1 MKTEY
6 SHRLS
11 GVFETSE
18 LFSLKDLFDKM
29 IEYGRLKL
37 ACDGGSVFLFDG
49 ATARLELYAHSY
61 GNTLPFSLAPGQ
73 GVAGRSFK
81 DRTPVFASGPELT
94 RLSVP
99 LDFLLREKIRAV
111 VALPVSAF
119 KTPTAVFCFYFTRAG
134 VQSPVETDVHC
145 LTQEENRA
153 VEVFY
158 EELRAP
164 EIGMLLHKKR
174 VLQVQNDLH
183 TAAGAPS
190 MLRKELSRFISAF
203 KKICQG
209 SDRLFP
215 DLLYVQLVD
224 HPQRTIRTLRGFGMP
239 LSFEFLPAHSLDSKD
254 IEADIVRTCQAE
266 IIVGNDEKRFEQRV
280 YKQYMH
286 EQYVRLWFP
295 LFPFPC
301 PSDLGG
307 FGTIEEALHGLLVW
321 DNVEKQ
327 DDIMTRWLVRWPKE
341 KTPPSGLVFGTV
353 QIGYK
358 RRNMNNLSL
367 EPWTKDLAVWH
378 MARVY
383 ELSKDLFSAT
393 FSGALERI
401 GRLLASVTKGEPSRV
416 VCSFLHGKVQE
427 VRTYPVSSPWP
438 VAVPETVK
446 GRSSIPVSSK
456 GPLSFD
462 SDPVTLEYLVPVV
475 IAGFPSDY
483 MKRLLDTIKIIAAK
497 SIQVASHL
505 FNAAI
510 YPQELLVPDD
520 DPSYFGTLIKDNV
533 VLSVCEEAAE
543 MTGAMCCKA
552 YFFSKKSFPGEKNA
566 QDRPWLVRPPSTW
579 KEQACDQ
586 RFSKDIEDAARK
598 VVLKKKSE
606 YLKPSQKPCLKHA
619 VTLLPLE
626 LSDALMGV
634 LVLVFPEYKKFFGS
648 EKRDME
654 RRVPRWVYRIY
665 MNQLILRNR
674 FSARMTELRDD
685 IAKAGKL
692 AKSDTSDLN
701 RVTLFINEVLLRTV
715 KRQTPGVG
723 WITLFS
729 KSATGPDRLE
739 RFWYL
744 HKTGSTN
751 RDVGYYMFLNT
762 PLSGPCRDA
771 CNKPGPVIYSG
782 QRKNERTQRIL
793 GKLEAEISNLKKA
806 GHADRAKQ
814 LRSFSDAV
822 QVGKNGSSTILTF
835 PILKRG
841 DETSDCKGAY
851 SLILPGDHYYDE
863 VHRRLLTELG
873 ELLAETLDQVRQ
885 LDQSRSE
892 QKYHRCVDD
901 LRRDFVKAS
910 NMEELVGALLHKLG
924 PGTTAK
930 SKEGH
935 NEIETLRLAD
945 DIVLWRL
952 LPDNTELVVRSAR
965 GNGLVAL
972 QCSPSFQAV
981 APQEHPLFAE
991 ENIKLPTKH
1000 EPPLLKQG
1008 FFRAWTFLLGETTG
1022 IKKINRICN
1031 AYARNTGRKWLVTF
1045 PLLDAAGRFFGVIDC
1060 LRDKPLYADEEVFE
1074 RLLYRISLQFC
1085 SAFTNCHYEMVSR
1098 ITKKLFE
1105 ATEQM
1110 FLHFRT
1116 DDVYQELVR
1125 RLKKVFG
1132 CEHCDLFLDDQH
1144 GKMLLYSTTRQH
1156 GPTSDKDKI
1165 RFLVIKDTTDT
1176 EILGACLNTGRPQIR
1191 HAGTSQSHSDN
1202 LSSALKEML
1211 SNDVRFERMAVPLK
1225 SVIQGRDTVVGMLHL
1240 QGPLARYKNSS
1251 NQKDKE
1257 CLKKSLLF
1265 TSEDLQLGIDLS
1277 LPIERIVR
1285 RARLVEQERWLV
1297 NELVHSLGQPLQVL
1311 RSAANQ
1317 PIKALAQRDREGK
1330 FDVKGMLNK
1339 INRGFQIVHE
1349 AKEQVGFL
1357 TRLTRSGEEKYSFK
1371 PVELKELIQEC
1382 CDFMAETASIYTQRI
1397 YYGNVQFVREVPLVR
1412 TWIRKAFLNLIDNAL
1427 KYSWADREIVVAAQ
1441 EDGEGIIR
1449 IKVTNWG
1456 IGIPPEH
1463 QKRIFES
1470 YFRSQMP
1477 DSREARRGTGVGL
1490 AIVKNAIE
1498 VIHRGEIVVES
1509 EPFRNGDKKLRR
1521 STSEMKD
1528 IEHETTFTIVLNRNV
1543 LNSLAESKAS
1553 QESKDDE

>member
-11 GVFETSE
+11 GVFEASE
-18 LFSLKDLFDKM
+18 LFSLKDLLDKM

-37 ACDGGSVFLFDG
+37 ACDGGSVFFFDG
-49 ATARLELYAHSY
+49 ATARLELYVHSY
-61 GNTLPFSLAPGQ
+61 GNTSPFSLAPGQ
-73 GVAGRSFK
+73 GVAGRSFV
-81 DRTPVFASGPELT
+81 DRVPVFASGLELT
-94 RLSVP
+94 RLYVP
-99 LDFLLREKIRAV
+99 LDFLPRGKIRAV
-111 VALPVSAF
+111 VALPISAF
-119 KTPTAVFCFYFTRAG
+119 KTPMAVFCFYFTRAG
-134 VQSPVETDVHC
+134 AQSSVETDVHG

-158 EELRAP
+158 EELSAL
-164 EIGMLLHKKR
+164 EIGMSLHKKR
-174 VLQVQNDLH
+174 VLQVQHDLQS
-183 TAAGAPS
+183 AGMAPS
-190 MLRKELSRFISAF
+190 MLRNELSRFISAI
-203 KKICQG
+203 KKTYQK
-209 SDRLFP
+209 SDLLSP

-224 HPQRTIRTLRGFGMP
+224 HPQKTIRTLRGFGMP

-254 IEADIVRTCQAE
+254 IKADIVRTRQIE
-266 IIVGNDEKRFEQRV
+266 IIVGNDKKRFDKRM

-327 DDIMTRWLVRWPKE
+327 DSTMIRCVAKWPKG
-341 KTPPSGLVFGTV
+341 KTPSSGLIFGIV
-353 QIGYK
+353 EIGYK
-358 RRNMNNLSL
+358 RRSMDSLSL
-367 EPWTKDLAVWH
+367 EPWDKDLAVWH

-401 GRLLASVTKGEPSRV
+401 GRLLASVTQGDPI
-416 VCSFLHGKVQE
+416 SFSHRKAQE
-427 VRTYPVSSPWP
+427 ARTYPVLPPWP

-446 GRSSIPVSSK
+446 SRSSIPVPYK
-456 GPLSFD
+456 DTLSFD
-462 SDPVTLEYLVPVV
+462 SDPVTLEYLDPVV
-475 IAGFPSDY
+475 RAGFPSDY
-483 MKRLLDTIKIIAAK
+483 MKRLLDTNKIIAEK

-505 FNAAI
+505 YNAAI

-520 DPSYFGTLIKDNV
+520 DPSYFGTLIEDSV
-533 VLSVCEEAAE
+533 VLSVCEEAAK

-552 YFFSKKSFPGEKNA
+552 YFFSKKAFPGEKNA
-566 QDRPWLVRPPSTW
+566 QDRPWLVRPPTTW
-579 KEQACDQ
+579 KEQLCDQ
-586 RFSKDIEDAARK
+586 MFSKDVEDAARN
-598 VVLKKKSE
+598 VVLKKKPE
-606 YLKPSQKPCLKHA
+606 YLEPSQKLCLKHA

-634 LVLVFPEYKKFFGS
+634 LVLVFPENKEFFGS

-692 AKSDTSDLN
+692 AKRDTSDLN
-701 RVTLFINEVLLRTV
+701 RVTVFINEVLRRTV
-715 KRQTPGVG
+715 KRQTSGVG

-751 RDVGYYMFLNT
+751 RDVGHYMFLNT

-771 CNKPGPVIYSG
+771 CNKPGPVIYSD
-782 QRKNERTQRIL
+782 QKKNERMQYIL

-822 QVGKNGSSTILTF
+822 QVGENGSSTILTF

-851 SLILPGDHYYDE
+851 SLILPGNHYYDD

-901 LRRDFVKAS
+901 MRRDFANAS
-910 NMEELVGALLHKLG
+910 NVDNLVGALLHKLG
-924 PGTTAK
+924 PGTTEK
-930 SKEGH
+930 SKERH
-935 NEIETLRLAD
+935 DDIETLRLAD

-965 GNGLVAL
+965 GNGLAAL
-972 QCSPSFQAV
+972 QRKRHFQMVNPA
-981 APQEHPLFAE
+981 EHPLFGKE
-991 ENIKLPTKH
+991 DIEWPTEH
-1000 EPPLLKQG
+1000 ELPLLKQG
-1008 FFRAWTFLLGETTG
+1008 SFRVWTFSLDGTTAT
-1022 IKKINRICN
+1022 KKSNRICH
-1031 AYARNTGRKWLVTF
+1031 AYASNTGRKWLVTF
-1045 PLLDAAGRFFGVIDC
+1045 PLLDAAGRIFGVIDC
-1060 LRDKPLYADEEVFE
+1060 LRDKPLYAGEEVFE
-1074 RLLYRISLQFC
+1074 RLLYRLSLQFC
-1085 SAFTNCHYEMVSR
+1085 SAFANCHFEMVSR
-1098 ITKKLFE
+1098 ITKELFE

-1110 FLHFRT
+1110 LLNFQN
-1116 DDVYQELVR
+1116 VYQELVR
-1125 RLKKVFG
+1125 RLKKVFD
-1132 CEHCDLFLDDQH
+1132 CDHCDLFLDDQH
-1144 GKMLLYSTTRQH
+1144 GKMLLYSTTRQYD
-1156 GPTSDKDKI
+1156 PTSDKDRF
-1165 RFLVIKDTTDT
+1165 RFLVIKDTTNT

-1191 HAGTSQSHSDN
+1191 HAETSQSPSDN
-1202 LSSALKEML
+1202 LSPALKDML

-1225 SVIQGRDTVVGMLHL
+1225 SVIQGRDTVVGILHL
-1240 QGPLARYKNSS
+1240 QGPLPRYRNSS
-1251 NQKDKE
+1251 NRKGKKP
-1257 CLKKSLLF
+1257 LKKNLLF

-1285 RARLVEQERWLV
+1285 MARLVEQQRWLV

-1311 RSAANQ
+1311 RSAVNQ
-1317 PIKALAQRDREGK
+1317 PIKALAQSDHEEGK
-1330 FDVKGMLNK
+1330 FDVKVMLNK

-1349 AKEQVGFL
+1349 NKEQLVFL
-1357 TRLTRSGEEKYSFK
+1357 TRLTRPGEEEYSFD
-1371 PVELKELIQEC
+1371 PVQIKGLVQEC
-1382 CDFMAETASIYTQRI
+1382 CDFMAGTASIYTQRI
-1397 YYGNVQFVREVPLVR
+1397 YYGNVQFVRPVPLVR

-1441 EDGEGIIR
+1441 EDGEGIIK

-1477 DSREARRGTGVGL
+1477 DSRGARRGTGVGL

-1498 VIHRGEIVVES
+1498 VIHRGEILVES
-1509 EPFRNGDKKLRR
+1509 KPFRNGDKKLRR

-1528 IEHETTFTIVLNRNV
+1528 IEYETTFTIVLNRNV
-1543 LNSLAESKAS
+1543 LNSLAESKVS
-1553 QESKDDE
+1553 KESKNDEQ

>member
-1 MKTEY
+1 MKTEH
-6 SHRLS
+6 SNRLF

-18 LFSLKDLFDKM
+18 LFSLKDLLDKM

-37 ACDGGSVFLFDG
+37 ACDGGSVFFFDG

-61 GNTLPFSLAPGQ
+61 GNTSPFSLAPGQ
-73 GVAGRSFK
+73 GVAGRSFV
-81 DRTPVFASGPELT
+81 DRVPVFASGLELT
-94 RLSVP
+94 RLYVP

-111 VALPVSAF
+111 VALPISAF
-119 KTPTAVFCFYFTRAG
+119 KTPMAVFCFYFTRAG
-134 VQSPVETDVHC
+134 AQSPVETDVHG

-158 EELRAP
+158 EELSAP
-164 EIGMLLHKKR
+164 EIGMSLHKKR

-183 TAAGAPS
+183 AAGGAPS
-190 MLRKELSRFISAF
+190 MLRTELSRFISAL
-203 KKICQG
+203 KKVYHG
-209 SDRLFP
+209 SDQPFP

-239 LSFEFLPAHSLDSKD
+239 LSFEFLPAHSLESKD

-286 EQYVRLWFP
+286 KQYVRLWFP

-367 EPWTKDLAVWH
+367 KPWTKDLAVWH

-401 GRLLASVTKGEPSRV
+401 GRLLASVTQGELSRV

-427 VRTYPVSSPWP
+427 ARTYPVSPPWS
-438 VAVPETVK
+438 VAVPETEK
-446 GRSSIPVSSK
+446 GRSSIPAPSK
-456 GPLSFD
+456 DPLSFD
-462 SDPVTLEYLVPVV
+462 SDPVTLEYLDPVV
-475 IAGFPSDY
+475 RTGFPSDY
-483 MKRLLDTIKIIAAK
+483 MKRLLNTNKIIAAK

-505 FNAAI
+505 YNAAI

-520 DPSYFGTLIKDNV
+520 DPSYFGTLIKDSV

-552 YFFSKKSFPGEKNA
+552 YFFSKKAFPGEKNA
-566 QDRPWLVRPPSTW
+566 QDRPWLIRPPTTW
-579 KEQACDQ
+579 NEKPCDQ

-619 VTLLPLE
+619 VTLLPIE

-634 LVLVFPEYKKFFGS
+634 IVLVFPENKEFFAS

-665 MNQLILRNR
+665 MHQLILRDR

-685 IAKAGKL
+685 ITKAGKL
-692 AKSDTSDLN
+692 AKRDTSDLN
-701 RVTLFINEVLLRTV
+701 RVTEFINEVLRRTV
-715 KRQTPGVG
+715 RRQTSGIG

-729 KSATGPDRLE
+729 KSATGPDRWE
-739 RFWYL
+739 RFWHL
-744 HKTGSTN
+744 QKTASTN
-751 RDVGYYMFLNT
+751 PDVGYHIFVHT

-771 CNKPGPVIYSG
+771 CDKPGPVIYSG
-782 QRKNERTQRIL
+782 LKKKEQMQDTLAKIDN
-793 GKLEAEISNLKKA
+793 EISNLKNEDQVDEA
-806 GHADRAKQ
+806 EQ
-814 LRSFSDAV
+814 LRFFSNAV
-822 QVGKNGSSTILTF
+822 QAGEEESSTILTF

-841 DETSDCKGAY
+841 DETSDFKGAY
-851 SLILPGDHYYDE
+851 SLILPGDHYYDA

-892 QKYHRCVDD
+892 QKYRRCVDD
-901 LRRDFVKAS
+901 LRRDFVNAS
-910 NMEELVGALLHKLG
+910 NVDDLVGALLHKLG
-924 PGTTAK
+924 PVTTEK
-930 SKEGH
+930 SKEGPD
-935 NEIETLRLAD
+935 EIETLRLAD
-945 DIVLWRL
+945 DIVLWKL
-952 LPDNTELVVRSAR
+952 SLDHTELVVRSAR
-965 GNGLVAL
+965 GNGLAAF

-981 APQEHPLFAE
+981 DPREHPLFAE
-991 ENIKLPTKH
+991 ENIKWPAKH
-1000 EPPLLKQG
+1000 KPLSLKQG
-1008 FFRAWTFLLGETTG
+1008 SFRIWTFSLGETTAT
-1022 IKKINRICN
+1022 KKINKICN
-1031 AYARNTGRKWLVTF
+1031 AYARSTGRKWLVTF
-1045 PLLDAAGRFFGVIDC
+1045 PLLDAAGRIFGVIDC
-1060 LRDKPLYADEEVFE
+1060 LRDKPLYAGEEVFE
-1074 RLLYRISLQFC
+1074 RLLHSISLQFC
-1085 SAFTNCHYEMVSR
+1085 SAFTNCHFEMVSR
-1098 ITKKLFE
+1098 ITKELFE
-1105 ATEQM
+1105 STEQM
-1110 FLHFRT
+1110 FLYFRT
-1116 DDVYQELVR
+1116 QDVYQELVR

-1156 GPTSDKDKI
+1156 GPTSDKDKF

-1191 HAGTSQSHSDN
+1191 HAGTSQSPSDN
-1202 LSSALKEML
+1202 LSSALKNL
-1211 SNDVRFERMAVPLK
+1211 LPNDVRFERMAVPLK
-1225 SVIQGRDTVVGMLHL
+1225 SAIQGRDTVVGMLHL
-1240 QGPLARYKNSS
+1240 QGPLPRYRNSS
-1251 NQKDKE
+1251 NQKGKKP
-1257 CLKKSLLF
+1257 LKKNLMF
-1265 TSEDLQLGIDLS
+1265 TAEDLQLCIDLT
-1277 LPIERIVR
+1277 LPTETIVR
-1285 RARLVEQERWLV
+1285 RVRLVEQQQWLV

-1311 RSAANQ
+1311 RSVANQ
-1317 PIKALAQRDREGK
+1317 PIRALAQSDREGE
-1330 FDVKGMLNK
+1330 V
-1339 INRGFQIVHE
+1339 RCQ
-1349 AKEQVGFL
+1349 
-1357 TRLTRSGEEKYSFK
+1357 
-1371 PVELKELIQEC
+1371 
-1382 CDFMAETASIYTQRI
+1382 
-1397 YYGNVQFVREVPLVR
+1397 GN
-1412 TWIRKAFLNLIDNAL
+1412 A
-1427 KYSWADREIVVAAQ
+1427 
-1441 EDGEGIIR
+1441 G
-1449 IKVTNWG
+1449 
-1456 IGIPPEH
+1456 
-1463 QKRIFES
+1463 
-1470 YFRSQMP
+1470 
-1477 DSREARRGTGVGL
+1477 
-1490 AIVKNAIE
+1490 
-1498 VIHRGEIVVES
+1498 
-1509 EPFRNGDKKLRR
+1509 
-1521 STSEMKD
+1521 
-1528 IEHETTFTIVLNRNV
+1528 
-1543 LNSLAESKAS
+1543 
-1553 QESKDDE
+1553 

>member
-11 GVFETSE
+11 GIFETSE

-61 GNTLPFSLAPGQ
+61 GNTSPFSLAPGQ
-73 GVAGRSFK
+73 GVAGRSFV
-81 DRTPVFASGPELT
+81 DCTPVFASGPELT
-94 RLSVP
+94 HLYLP
-99 LDFLLREKIRAV
+99 PDFLLREKIQAV

-119 KTPTAVFCFYFTRAG
+119 KTPMAVFCFYFTRAG
-134 VQSPVETDVHC
+134 AQSPVETIVHG
-145 LTQEENRA
+145 LTQEENRS
-153 VEVFY
+153 VEALY
-158 EELRAP
+158 KELSAP
-164 EIGMLLHKKR
+164 EIGTSLHKKR
-174 VLQVQNDLH
+174 VLQVQYDLQS
-183 TAAGAPS
+183 AGMAPS
-190 MLRKELSRFISAF
+190 TLRNELSRFISAL
-203 KKICQG
+203 KKTYQG
-209 SDRLFP
+209 SNRLFP

-327 DDIMTRWLVRWPKE
+327 DDIMTRWLVRCPKK

-367 EPWTKDLAVWH
+367 EPWTKNLAVWH

-401 GRLLASVTKGEPSRV
+401 GRLLASVTQGEPIRV
-416 VCSFLHGKVQE
+416 VCSFSHGKVQE
-427 VRTYPVSSPWP
+427 VRTYPVLPPWP
-438 VAVPETVK
+438 VAVPETLK
-446 GRSSIPVSSK
+446 GQSSIPVSSK
-456 GPLSFD
+456 NPLSFD
-462 SDPVTLEYLVPVV
+462 SDPVTLEYLNPVV
-475 IAGFPSDY
+475 RTGFPSDY
-483 MKRLLDTIKIIAAK
+483 MKRLLNTNKIIAAK

-505 FNAAI
+505 YNAAI

-520 DPSYFGTLIKDNV
+520 DPSYFGTLIKDSV

-552 YFFSKKSFPGEKNA
+552 YFFSKKAFPGEKKE
-566 QDRPWLVRPPSTW
+566 QDRPWLVRPPTTW
-579 KEQACDQ
+579 NEKPCDQ

-634 LVLVFPEYKKFFGS
+634 LVLVFPENKEFFGS

-665 MNQLILRNR
+665 MHQLILRNR

-692 AKSDTSDLN
+692 AKSDKSDLN
-701 RVTLFINEVLLRTV
+701 RMTVFINEVLRRTV
-715 KRQTPGVG
+715 KRQTSGVG

-729 KSATGPDRLE
+729 KSTTGPDRLE

-744 HKTGSTN
+744 YKTGSTI
-751 RDVGYYMFLNT
+751 RDVGHYMFLNT

-782 QRKNERTQRIL
+782 QKKNKRMQRIL
-793 GKLEAEISNLKKA
+793 GKLEAEIGNLKMA

-822 QVGKNGSSTILTF
+822 QVGENGTSTILTF

-841 DETSDCKGAY
+841 DETGDCKGAY
-851 SLILPGDHYYDE
+851 SLILPGDHYYDG

-885 LDQSRSE
+885 LDQSRAE
-892 QKYHRCVDD
+892 QKYRRCVDD
-901 LRRDFVKAS
+901 LRKDFVNAS
-910 NMEELVGALLHKLG
+910 NVDDLVGTLLHKLG
-924 PGTTAK
+924 PGITEK

-935 NEIETLRLAD
+935 DEIETLRLAD

-965 GNGLVAL
+965 GNGLAA
-972 QCSPSFQAV
+972 FQSSRRFQV
-981 APQEHPLFAE
+981 IDPGEHPLFEQEDIKWPAE
-991 ENIKLPTKH
+991 HKS
-1000 EPPLLKQG
+1000 PLLEPG
-1008 FFRAWTFLLGETTG
+1008 FSKLWTFQLDVTKGTKPT
-1022 IKKINRICN
+1022 NRICH
-1031 AYARNTGRKWLVTF
+1031 AYARSTGRKWLVTF
-1045 PLLDAAGRFFGVIDC
+1045 PLLDAAGKIFGVIDC
-1060 LRDKPLYADEEVFE
+1060 LRDKLLYAGEEVFE

-1085 SAFTNCHYEMVSR
+1085 SALANCHFGMVSR
-1098 ITKKLFE
+1098 ITKELFE

-1116 DDVYQELVR
+1116 QDVYQELVR

-1144 GKMLLYSTTRQH
+1144 GKMLLCSTTRQH
-1156 GPTSDKDKI
+1156 GPKSDKD
-1165 RFLVIKDTTDT
+1165 RFLFLIRKDTTDT

-1191 HAGTSQSHSDN
+1191 HAGTSQSPSDN
-1202 LSSALKEML
+1202 LSLALKDML
-1211 SNDVRFERMAVPLK
+1211 SNHVRFERMAVPLK
-1225 SVIQGRDTVVGMLHL
+1225 SAIQGRDTVVGMLHL
-1240 QGPLARYKNSS
+1240 QGPLPRYKNSS
-1251 NQKDKE
+1251 NRKDKE
-1257 CLKKSLLF
+1257 RLKKNLLF
-1265 TSEDLQLGIDLS
+1265 TSEELQLGIDLS
-1277 LPIERIVR
+1277 LPIERIIR
-1285 RARLVEQERWLV
+1285 RVRLVEQQGWLV

-1311 RSAANQ
+1311 RRAVNQ
-1317 PIKALAQRDREGK
+1317 PIRALAKSDGNGK
-1330 FDVKGMLNK
+1330 FDIKSMYNK
-1339 INRGFQIVHE
+1339 INRGFQLVHE
-1349 AKEQVGFL
+1349 AKDQLGFL
-1357 TRLTRSGEEKYSFK
+1357 TRLTRPREEYYFE
-1371 PVELKELIQEC
+1371 PVEIKELVQEC
-1382 CDFMAETASIYTQRI
+1382 CDFMAETALMGNNRI
-1397 YYGNVQFVREVPLVR
+1397 YYGNVRFIKPVPLVR
-1412 TWIRKAFLNLIDNAL
+1412 TWIRKALLNLIDNAL
-1427 KYSWADREIVVAAQ
+1427 KYSWANREIVVAAQ

-1456 IGIPPEH
+1456 IGIPPEDR
-1463 QKRIFES
+1463 KRIFEP
-1470 YFRSQMP
+1470 YFRSDMP
-1477 DSREARRGTGVGL
+1477 DARGVRPGTGVGL
-1490 AIVKNAIE
+1490 TIAKEAVE
-1498 VIHRGEIVVES
+1498 GIHRGKALVET
-1509 EPFRNGDKKLRR
+1509 EYFKNGDKNPGRG
-1521 STSEMKD
+1521 TSELTNV
-1528 IEHETTFTIVLNRNV
+1528 EHETTFTIVLNRNV

-1553 QESKDDE
+1553 KENKNDE